1 MKYFFTNFE
10 SKFSSL
16 WTLIL
21 STKKHYMRWIKILE
35 NMYLLSVRIFQLFY
49 LRTNDKNLKIIQI
62 QVFFYRVINK
72 IDESSINIFFLQRF
86 FLNRGLVKLL
96 KHWSCIKNQERF
108 FWLVSQAYRFP
119 IESIVRFT
127 CLPDSEISLSAG

>member
-21 STKKHYMRWIKILE
+21 STKKHYMRITWIKILE

-49 LRTNDKNLKIIQI
+49 LRTNDKKLKIIQI

-86 FLNRGLVKLL
+86 FFK
-96 KHWSCIKNQERF
+96 
-108 FWLVSQAYRFP
+108 
-119 IESIVRFT
+119 
-127 CLPDSEISLSAG
+127 